1 MLTFLSD
8 TWTGVLTAFR
18 GAPTTLYVSFVAVI
32 GGLILGFVLAF
43 MRRSRAKVLRG
54 VSTLYIDIVRGTPL
68 LVQVLIVA
76 YGIPALVNNTGG
88 DFKWAQ
94 DVIPAMLCC
103 GLNSAAYMGEI
114 VRSGLNA
121 VEKGQ
126 LEAAASLGMTH
137 GQAMRLIVIPQALRI
152 ILPPLGNE
160 FVTMIKETA
169 ILSYVGV
176 VEITREGTLLSSRT
190 YKMFEAYI
198 GVAIVYIIFTIPL
211 SKLILHFEKKMKMD

>member
-1 MLTFLSD
+1 M
-8 TWTGVLTAFR
+8 
-18 GAPTTLYVSFVAVI
+18 
-32 GGLILGFVLAF
+32 
-43 MRRSRAKVLRG
+43 
-54 VSTLYIDIVRGTPL
+54 
-68 LVQVLIVA
+68 
-76 YGIPALVNNTGG
+76 NNNGG

>member
-1 MLTFLSD
+1 
-8 TWTGVLTAFR
+8 
-18 GAPTTLYVSFVAVI
+18 
-32 GGLILGFVLAF
+32 
-43 MRRSRAKVLRG
+43 
-54 VSTLYIDIVRGTPL
+54 
-68 LVQVLIVA
+68 
-76 YGIPALVNNTGG
+76 
-88 DFKWAQ
+88 
-94 DVIPAMLCC
+94 
-103 GLNSAAYMGEI
+103 
-114 VRSGLNA
+114 
-121 VEKGQ
+121 
-126 LEAAASLGMTH
+126 MTH